1 MKTIFAAALVA
12 GTMMGFG
19 IANAA
24 PIAPAVPTVQGD
36 IIQVAGGCGRGFH
49 RGPRG
54 GCRVNRGRVVVVPP
68 RASGA
73 PLPARHVLAPRSL
86 LALSRIKPFQKAKPR
101 IVRGFVVMTGWTL
114 PVHRQDDALAG
125 SSSARIRI
133 SRERFT
139 SGQSR
144 SKSAISRFISAPATA
159 LSSDARSS
167 N

>member
-68 RASGA
+68 RFVR
-73 PLPARHVLAPRSL
+73 PARRCPPGMFWRHGRCW
-86 LALSRIKPFQKAKPR
+86 R
-101 IVRGFVVMTGWTL
+101 
-114 PVHRQDDALAG
+114 
-125 SSSARIRI
+125 
-133 SRERFT
+133 
-139 SGQSR
+139 
-144 SKSAISRFISAPATA
+144 
-159 LSSDARSS
+159 
-167 N
+167 